1 LKMATKRSKGSEQ
14 RKHLITPSVQ
24 RKEKS
29 QKTSKTDGT
38 VMEGISNTT
47 LSEKKNT
54 VFYILSVVSLG
65 RPEVMNAISCMRF
78 CVCMYTCRDIFVSER
93 AGMPF
98 RKFFLKRVQAG
109 ASFQNIFPGI
119 GITNPP
125 LPPNFVTMRSGNFP
139 FLFL

>member
-1 LKMATKRSKGSEQ
+1 MATKRSKGSEQ

-65 RPEVMNAISCMRF
+65 RPEVMNECMRF
-78 CVCMYTCRDIFVSER
+78 HACGFVCVCIYAGILLCRNVPEC
-93 AGMPF
+93 
-98 RKFFLKRVQAG
+98 
-109 ASFQNIFPGI
+109 
-119 GITNPP
+119 
-125 LPPNFVTMRSGNFP
+125 RSGSSFP
-139 FLFL
+139 KGRKPERRSGTYFSWNRYN